1 MEISVKRTVFLEA
14 INLVGH
20 AITPLN
26 PKTILTGAKVQANEN
41 GLTFLATDDSLA
53 IQTQIIPDE
62 NNRLEVTEKG
72 SIVINTHILSE
83 LLRRMNSEQIQIV
96 TTDEDLLR
104 VSGSDGN
111 YDLICQ
117 SAYKYPAVALDRPEN
132 HFVLPA
138 KFFKA
143 IERHVVYAAADKNTR
158 QVLLGVNIEID
169 GEKFIAT
176 ATDAFR
182 MASFKTDYPSEQT
195 IRMTITPSF
204 AKEIARSVPED
215 QDIDVYADK
224 RRIMVTYDHTMIQSP
239 LIEGTFPDV
248 HSIIPV
254 DPKAHLKIKASD
266 LIGMLNR
273 SLIYTSKKST
283 LGSVV
288 PVEMACS
295 ESGVNMRVLSS
306 QIGSCRE
313 VFNNVEY
320 TGDEFTFAFNAQ
332 LMLQALNALD
342 LEGDV
347 ELFILNELRPIRISN
362 PKNDELTM
370 VVVPIRQY

>member
-20 AITPLN
+20 AINPLN

-182 MASFKTDYPSEQT
+182 MS
-195 IRMTITPSF
+195 
-204 AKEIARSVPED
+204 
-215 QDIDVYADK
+215 
-224 RRIMVTYDHTMIQSP
+224 
-239 LIEGTFPDV
+239 
-248 HSIIPV
+248 
-254 DPKAHLKIKASD
+254 
-266 LIGMLNR
+266 
-273 SLIYTSKKST
+273 
-283 LGSVV
+283 
-288 PVEMACS
+288 
-295 ESGVNMRVLSS
+295 
-306 QIGSCRE
+306 
-313 VFNNVEY
+313 
-320 TGDEFTFAFNAQ
+320 
-332 LMLQALNALD
+332 
-342 LEGDV
+342 
-347 ELFILNELRPIRISN
+347 
-362 PKNDELTM
+362 
-370 VVVPIRQY
+370 